1 MRVMIV
7 EDQTMIRSLLE
18 SYFRAEDGYRI
29 VASIPGAK
37 QAVEVCRTSSVDLIL
52 MDVQTENR
60 ENGLTAV
67 RQIKAIQPKSKIIV
81 VTSLID
87 CAVLDEAK
95 RAGADSLWYKDSTQ
109 KRLMDVVRQ
118 TMAGEHIFPDAPP
131 TVEIG
136 MAKSTEFTKT
146 ELKVLRHLMRGLS
159 YTRIAAEMGCE
170 MSTVKF
176 HVANMLQK
184 TGLEN
189 KLHKFPSELS
199 GGEQQRVSVARAL
212 AKRPEVLFLDEPTG
226 ALDEDTGRQVL
237 QYISELQKEYGF
249 TIIMVTH
256 NLNIAEM
263 AKTVIRMNNGKV
275 SEVYTT
281 QTQKTAYEIGW

>member
-7 EDQTMIRSLLE
+7 EDQTMIRSLWKTI
-18 SYFRAEDGYRI
+18 SVPRRI
-29 VASIPGAK
+29 PDVASIPGAK

-52 MDVQTENR
+52 MDVQTANR

-67 RQIKAIQPKSKIIV
+67 RLIKAMCPKSRIIV

-87 CAVLDEAK
+87 GAVLDKAK
-95 RAGADSLWYKDSTQ
+95 AAGADSLWYKDSDKT
-109 KRLMDVVRQ
+109 RLMEVVRQ
-118 TMAGEHIFPDAPP
+118 TMAGEHIFPDSPP

-146 ELKVLRHLMRGLS
+146 ELKVLRHLLRGLS

-189 KLHKFPSELS
+189 KLQL
-199 GGEQQRVSVARAL
+199 AL
-212 AKRPEVLFLDEPTG
+212 AVSNVKLISDLADE
-226 ALDEDTGRQVL
+226 
-237 QYISELQKEYGF
+237 
-249 TIIMVTH
+249 
-256 NLNIAEM
+256 
-263 AKTVIRMNNGKV
+263 
-275 SEVYTT
+275 
-281 QTQKTAYEIGW
+281 

>member
-18 SYFRAEDGYRI
+18 SYFRVEDGYRI
-29 VASIPGAK
+29 TASIPGAK

-109 KRLMDVVRQ
+109 KRLMDV
-118 TMAGEHIFPDAPP
+118 EHIFPDAPP

-146 ELKVLRHLMRGLS
+146 ELKVLRHLLRGLS

-176 HVANMLQK
+176 HVSNMLQK

-189 KLHKFPSELS
+189 KLQL
-199 GGEQQRVSVARAL
+199 AL
-212 AKRPEVLFLDEPTG
+212 AVSDVKL
-226 ALDEDTGRQVL
+226 
-237 QYISELQKEYGF
+237 
-249 TIIMVTH
+249 
-256 NLNIAEM
+256 IADLTE
-263 AKTVIRMNNGKV
+263 
-275 SEVYTT
+275 E
-281 QTQKTAYEIGW
+281 

>member
-18 SYFRAEDGYRI
+18 SYFRAEDGHQI
-29 VASIPGAK
+29 VASISGAK
-37 QAVEVCRTSSVDLIL
+37 QAVEVCRTTQVDLIL
-52 MDVQTENR
+52 MDVQTEHR

-67 RQIKAIQPKSKIIV
+67 RQIKAMRPEIVIVV

-87 CAVLDEAK
+87 GAVLEEAK
-95 RAGADSLWYKDSTQ
+95 AAGADSLWYKDSE
-109 KRLMDVVRQ
+109 KNRLMEVVRQ
-118 TMAGEHIFPDAPP
+118 TVAGEHIFPDAPP
-131 TVEIG
+131 TVEVG

-146 ELKVLRHLMRGLS
+146 ELKVLRHLLRGLS

-189 KLHKFPSELS
+189 KLQL
-199 GGEQQRVSVARAL
+199 AL
-212 AKRPEVLFLDEPTG
+212 AVSDVKLIADL
-226 ALDEDTGRQVL
+226 
-237 QYISELQKEYGF
+237 SEE
-249 TIIMVTH
+249 
-256 NLNIAEM
+256 
-263 AKTVIRMNNGKV
+263 
-275 SEVYTT
+275 
-281 QTQKTAYEIGW
+281 

>member
-18 SYFRAEDGYRI
+18 SYFRVEDGYRI
-29 VASIPGAK
+29 TASIPGAK

-131 TVEIG
+131 TVEVG

-146 ELKVLRHLMRGLS
+146 ELKVLRHLLRGLS

-189 KLHKFPSELS
+189 KLQL
-199 GGEQQRVSVARAL
+199 AL
-212 AKRPEVLFLDEPTG
+212 AVSDAKL
-226 ALDEDTGRQVL
+226 
-237 QYISELQKEYGF
+237 
-249 TIIMVTH
+249 
-256 NLNIAEM
+256 IADLTE
-263 AKTVIRMNNGKV
+263 
-275 SEVYTT
+275 E
-281 QTQKTAYEIGW
+281 

>member
-29 VASIPGAK
+29 TASIPGAK

-52 MDVQTENR
+52 MDV
-60 ENGLTAV
+60 
-67 RQIKAIQPKSKIIV
+67 
-81 VTSLID
+81 
-87 CAVLDEAK
+87 
-95 RAGADSLWYKDSTQ
+95 
-109 KRLMDVVRQ
+109 VRQ
-118 TMAGEHIFPDAPP
+118 TMAGEHIFPDTPP

-146 ELKVLRHLMRGLS
+146 ELKVLRHLLRGLS

-189 KLHKFPSELS
+189 KLQL
-199 GGEQQRVSVARAL
+199 AL
-212 AKRPEVLFLDEPTG
+212 AVSDAKL
-226 ALDEDTGRQVL
+226 
-237 QYISELQKEYGF
+237 
-249 TIIMVTH
+249 
-256 NLNIAEM
+256 IAEL
-263 AKTVIRMNNGKV
+263 A
-275 SEVYTT
+275 E
-281 QTQKTAYEIGW
+281 E